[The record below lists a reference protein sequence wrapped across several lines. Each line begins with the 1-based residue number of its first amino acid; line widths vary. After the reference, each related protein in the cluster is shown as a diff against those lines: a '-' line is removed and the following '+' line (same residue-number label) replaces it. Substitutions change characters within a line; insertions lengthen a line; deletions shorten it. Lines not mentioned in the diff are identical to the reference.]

1 MENTVSLSLGTIIDI
16 VILAMLCA
24 TVFYALRLSGQ
35 LKLLRQSKSELE
47 HLVSNLAVNINRAH
61 EAISEMQN
69 VAETSGNDLHETVQR
84 ARGLSSELQLILEAG
99 DNLADRLGR
108 LAQESTSGRRFDTP
122 AKPVEAAPQPR
133 PEKTQAQTQ
142 VQAPAQK
149 PESKPELL
157 RRENESEFAETL
169 AKIKKDVEA
178 AERDMGFDMDEA
190 DYDLQDFADDE
201 YDDFDGIDEEGRE
214 RVATTKSSSQTSSS
228 SGFVIRDPDFEDFP
242 RAQYMDDDEA
252 DDDDFDGRI
261 DQEFEALTSRAEREL
276 ASALKRRRR
285 YDA

>member
-1 MENTVSLSLGTIIDI
+1 MENTISLSLGTIIDI

-108 LAQESTSGRRFDTP
+108 LAQESTSGRRFETP
-122 AKPVEAAPQPR
+122 AKPVEAAPQAKP
-133 PEKTQAQTQ
+133 
-142 VQAPAQK
+142 APTPK
-149 PESKPELL
+149 PAAKAEEKPELL

-169 AKIKKDVEA
+169 AKIKQDVEA
-178 AERDMGFDMDEA
+178 AERDMGFDMDES

-214 RVATTKSSSQTSSS
+214 RVAGTSASSQPPS

-242 RAQYMDDDEA
+242 RAQYMDDDNDE
-252 DDDDFDGRI
+252 DDDFDGRI